1 MPALSSAG
9 TISQSKA
16 SLNLAYTS
24 ISGSTHICHKVRYIG
39 GTYLYSAENLVEE
52 YDAELERMNNA
63 MTIENQGLQYDN
75 KQLNSLLKEYEQ
87 TLENIMSSFRKRAV
101 S

>member
-1 MPALSSAG
+1 MY
-9 TISQSKA
+9 
-16 SLNLAYTS
+16 SL
-24 ISGSTHICHKVRYIG
+24 VF
-39 GTYLYSAENLVEE
+39 AENQIEE

-101 S
+101 SRLFAVYSHHADSAMSSMTYSYKSWKR